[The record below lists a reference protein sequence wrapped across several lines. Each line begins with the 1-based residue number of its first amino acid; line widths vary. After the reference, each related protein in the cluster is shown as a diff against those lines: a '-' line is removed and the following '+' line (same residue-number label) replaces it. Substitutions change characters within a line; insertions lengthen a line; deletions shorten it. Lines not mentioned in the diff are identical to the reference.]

1 MQGYWTRY
9 SYRGKMPDGTWAEFA
24 TPTEYHEA
32 YAAMLEGFPP
42 S

>member
-9 SYRGKMPDGTWAEFA
+9 SYRGKMPNGIWMEFA
-24 TPTEYHEA
+24 TPSEYREA
-32 YAAMLEGFPP
+32 YAAMLEI